1 MTGNE
6 IHVQSFIQGQTHILL
21 SSDIDADQWLPL
33 CQNIRS
39 LFQSA
44 ELLTHGKD
52 KVAKLNL
59 ELEGKSTVVAIKRF
73 GRQSFIKDWYDQ
85 RHKSKAVRSLEA
97 AVYLL
102 NHQINTPQPLAVIDY
117 WQNGRLIDS
126 YYLSQFE
133 NAISFRDALLS
144 VYHDTC
150 DSSKLMELLYRVAPA
165 VKKMHDAGFQHGDM
179 GNQNILLPKSADGG
193 WAEPC
198 FIDLNRYSINTSG
211 LNAQARAFDLSRP
224 ILPGN
229 YLKFFLQIY
238 SGNQEPESELN
249 RWQDKY
255 RRQFTRHRQTRKL
268 RHPFRYFLKKRQP
281 PDHRAYPD
289 DKDYWLWDEKTS
301 QPMIAL
307 SKQEKNRQRNFAD
320 MFRIAFRCLQ
330 NASGIWKNYRQL
342 RAQSFLRPCELKGR
356 IGLSLHPHQEYISTE
371 ISLLNK
377 LGKPPVWIRF
387 YCHEQEADW
396 QKTIDYIETLVSQQF
411 DVSVAL
417 IQDRQAVLQPGIW
430 RLFLDY
436 IIPRIA
442 NRVSQIE
449 VTHAFNRV
457 KWGIWNQTEWQ
468 DLMAAVWEYQQ
479 RYPELKFLGP
489 ACIDFEY
496 APVISALSDLSTHF
510 PNWRLSGLSHLLYVD
525 RRGAPENKQ
534 GSFSTLEKVV
544 LLKAI
549 NQHMLACND
558 KLVISEVNWPIEN
571 THIWSPIV
579 CPYETAYWQTRA
591 SGENEEKYAHFMLRY
606 LMITICSGHVDQVFW
621 WRLSAHGYGLID
633 DQNNFRERP
642 AFVALQFLLS
652 LLGEARFE
660 KKWETP
666 TDEWIL
672 EFSRNNQRY
681 LMVWTSGENKIPFN
695 HPFTQ
700 AWDYLG
706 NSIKYVELTGAP
718 IYVSIFESKTS
729 DQR

>member
-1 MTGNE
+1 MAGNA
-6 IHVQSFIQGQTHILL
+6 IHIQSFTQGQAQILL
-21 SSDIDADQWLPL
+21 SSNIDSDQWLPL

-44 ELLTHGKD
+44 ELLTRGTD
-52 KVAKLNL
+52 QVAKLNI
-59 ELEGKSTVVAIKRF
+59 ELADRSVVIAIKRF
-73 GRQSFIKDWYDQ
+73 GQQSFIKDWYDQ

-102 NHQINTPQPLAVIDY
+102 NHQINTPQPLASIEY
-117 WQNGRLIDS
+117 WQKGRLIDS
-126 YYLSQFE
+126 YYLSLFE
-133 NAISFRDALLS
+133 DAISFRDALLS
-144 VYHDTC
+144 VYHDSR
-150 DSSKLMELLYRVAPA
+150 DSSKLMELLHKVAPA

-179 GNQNILLPKSADGG
+179 GNQNILLPKLADGS

-198 FIDLNRYSINTSG
+198 FIDLNRYTINANG
-211 LNAQARAFDLSRP
+211 LNVKARAFDLSRP

-238 SGNQEPESELN
+238 AGHQEPKSELS
-249 RWQDKY
+249 RWQDKF

-268 RHPFRYFLKKRQP
+268 RHPFRYFFKKHQP
-281 PDHRAYPD
+281 ATHRAYPD

-307 SKQEKNRQRNFAD
+307 SKQEKKRQRNFAD
-320 MFRIAFRCLQ
+320 MLHIVFRCLY
-330 NASGIWKNYRQL
+330 NISGIWRNYRQL
-342 RAQSFLRPCELKGR
+342 RAQSFLQPCELKGR
-356 IGLSLHPHQEYISTE
+356 IGLSLHPHQEYINAE

-387 YCHEQEADW
+387 YCHEQEVDW
-396 QKTIDYIETLVSQQF
+396 QRTIDYIETLVDQRF

-417 IQDRQAVLQPGIW
+417 IQDRQAVLQPEVW
-430 RLFLDY
+430 QFFLDY

-442 NRVSQIE
+442 NKVSQIE
-449 VTHAFNRV
+449 VTHALNRI

-468 DLMAAVWEYQQ
+468 QLMAPVWEYQQ
-479 RYPELKFLGP
+479 RYPDLKFLGP

-496 APVISALSDLSTHF
+496 APVISALSELSIHF
-510 PNWRLSGLSHLLYVD
+510 PDWQLGGLSHLLYVD

-534 GSFSTLEKVV
+534 GSFSTLEKIV

-549 NQHMLACND
+549 NRQMSACKD
-558 KLVISEVNWPIEN
+558 KLIISEVNWPIEN

-579 CPYETAYWQTRA
+579 CPYETAYWQTHA
-591 SGENEEKYAHFMLRY
+591 SGETEENYAHFMLRY
-606 LMITICSGHVDQVFW
+606 LMITLCSGHVDQVFW

-660 KKWETP
+660 KKWESHA
-666 TDEWIL
+666 DEWIL

-681 LMVWTSGENKIPFN
+681 LMAWTSGTNKIPFN
-695 HPFTQ
+695 KPFAQ

-706 NSIKYVELTGAP
+706 QNIKQVELTGAP
-718 IYVSIFESKTS
+718 IYASMLESTIS
-729 DQR
+729 G